1 MTDALVLNDYES
13 IFTNKWMIERE
24 NTGKPRIVLEGFYR
38 RVSAHTATG
47 LTYTQPFQAVYIDS

>member
-1 MTDALVLNDYES
+1 MRVFLQINEWYRE
-13 IFTNKWMIERE
+13 KE

-47 LTYTQPFQAVYIDS
+47 LTYTQPFQAVYIDR